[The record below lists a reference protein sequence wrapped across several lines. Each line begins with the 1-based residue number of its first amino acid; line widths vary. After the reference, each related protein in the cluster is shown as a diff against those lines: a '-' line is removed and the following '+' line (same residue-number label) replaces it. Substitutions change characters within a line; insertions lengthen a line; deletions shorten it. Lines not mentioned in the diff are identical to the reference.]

1 MRSIWDVAASLKSGR
16 LLRILPSYYQEA
28 DLCAVYPLQLKN
40 SAKIRECVRFLQQHL
55 DVHIER

>member
-1 MRSIWDVAASLKSGR
+1 